1 MLPVSKELMEI
12 SLPLRNDLHKHTQTR
27 AAGGFIFRQIGT
39 NESMFCDNGA
49 ADRDI

>member
-12 SLPLRNDLHKHTQTR
+12 SLPLRDDLHKHIQTR
-27 AAGGFIFRQIGT
+27 AAGGFIFGQIGT
-39 NESMFCDNGA
+39 NESIFCDKRA